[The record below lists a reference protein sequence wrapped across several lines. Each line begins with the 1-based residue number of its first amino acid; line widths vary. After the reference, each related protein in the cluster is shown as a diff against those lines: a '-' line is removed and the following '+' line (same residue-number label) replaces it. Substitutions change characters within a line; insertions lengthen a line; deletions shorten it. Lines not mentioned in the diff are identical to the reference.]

1 MVVSTAMAPSP
12 PPLLTPTLS
21 PITRVTLAVRVRQVG
36 MLAVGPGTGGLG
48 TVRVV
53 ASYEVVEGGGMVIS
67 TTMTPPSQSHLIP
80 IPTHIHRFFCV
91 KFGYVMFEAL
101 HIQVAEAAPESWEEH
116 AMQEAPSGERVIEE
130 GGTGM
135 EVEGEG
141 MSSAAAGVERVE
153 GRSVAEGVEGATEQ
167 VERCADVHPHGSR
180 AHPTRAPSHGSPP

>member
-1 MVVSTAMAPSP
+1 
-12 PPLLTPTLS
+12 
-21 PITRVTLAVRVRQVG
+21 
-36 MLAVGPGTGGLG
+36 
-48 TVRVV
+48 
-53 ASYEVVEGGGMVIS
+53 MVIS

-153 GRSVAEGVEGATEQ
+153 GMGSAMEVEGGGMERTGVEVPPEDG
-167 VERCADVHPHGSR
+167 VVGSVVGLVRLSFTVGLGGLVSVGLR
-180 AHPTRAPSHGSPP
+180 AVASIAAVAGRSQGEAPGGQSRTGMGGETVAARYFTRASRRAATASGW